1 MLWESNPKQCHHI
14 HISKALSR
22 SFSSVYIYT
31 VETNNVNECLKCL
44 MSNCGVIAVLIW
56 CYCSWRAVLVLNFG
70 HCFKNSKT
78 RQKSLKVKVNP
89 LTFSGRK
96 VKANPLTLYGQKVNL
111 AETNQEI
118 VWYVRTSQGGP
129 VK

>member
-31 VETNNVNECLKCL
+31 VETINVNECLKCL

-78 RQKSLKVKVNP
+78 RQKLGK
-89 LTFSGRK
+89 
-96 VKANPLTLYGQKVNL
+96 
-111 AETNQEI
+111 
-118 VWYVRTSQGGP
+118 GGP
-129 VK
+129 QAPNLGQIVRGDDRHQILFKC